1 MIERESE
8 AWRALAEAYDAKTVE
23 SWFLC
28 HAKDE
33 LPIAHDVRVA
43 MRVRMELDINP
54 AKYVAYDPDV
64 PEDADM
70 TTKEMRAARV
80 LACLMFAEEAEG
92 ERR

>member
-1 MIERESE
+1 
-8 AWRALAEAYDAKTVE
+8 
-23 SWFLC
+23 
-28 HAKDE
+28 
-33 LPIAHDVRVA
+33 